1 MSLPKITDTEKGQ
14 YGVTLLPN
22 VPTITA
28 NALKQKFEEKSDD
41 LIIPKYNE
49 LIDDLVAPTG
59 ASELGAK
66 VGLTETTVQGAID
79 SLGTG
84 KQDTL
89 TFDDVPTDGSVNP
102 VKSNGIYDAL
112 AEKQDSATAVTHTQS
127 TGVGSATKGTYV
139 DSDGSV
145 KAMTYEVNK
154 TVPSDAKFSDTT
166 YENKSAASGGTDVS
180 LVTTGEKYTW
190 NHKADTSDIP
200 TTLAE
205 LGDDST
211 HRTVTDAEKTA
222 WNAGGSP
229 DAFKKVKV
237 GATTITANGLD
248 EIEFEASTGMTIT
261 ADASNKKV
269 SFSSTG
275 GGGGGGDMLKSVY
288 DTNNDGVVNKA
299 DEATTLTSLTA
310 SVAELNIL
318 DGVTASTTELNYVDG
333 VTGAIQTQL
342 NGKAASSHTHTVSD
356 ISDFPTIPTDL
367 DDLTDVTIT
376 SPTTNDVLKYNGT
389 GWENGAAP
397 AGGHTMT
404 PTPNASLAES
414 DIVTAV
420 NAGLTEGGIN
430 DDVLSAFGV
439 GKWSNTMTKT
449 YIVQGIAGSS
459 TPIGTSGIGTWDTTG
474 VDQTGWVTVPAL
486 VGASSNGNIDV
497 NLLFDPSTVSVPI
510 VLGGYIIDDTT
521 GKMCIKFGN
530 EIPDADTHTAKV
542 GIEVTIKR
550 TETTS
555 VS

>member
-28 NALKQKFEEKSDD
+28 NALKQKFEEKSDN
-41 LIIPKYNE
+41 LIIPKHNE
-49 LIDDLVAPTG
+49 LIDNLVAPTG
-59 ASELGAK
+59 AAEIGAK
-66 VGLTETTVQGAID
+66 VGTTETTVQGAID

-89 TFDDVPTDGSVNP
+89 TFDDVPTDGSTNP

-154 TVPSDAKFSDTT
+154 TVPSDAKFTDTT
-166 YENKSAASGGTDVS
+166 YENKPAASSGTDVS
-180 LVTTGEKYTW
+180 LVTTGDKYNW
-190 NHKADTSDIP
+190 NHKADISDIP

-229 DAFKKVKV
+229 DAFKKVTV
-237 GATTITANGLD
+237 GATSITANGLD
-248 EIEFEASTGMTIT
+248 EITFEASTGMTIT

-318 DGVTASTTELNYVDG
+318 DGVTASTTELNYVGG
-333 VTGAIQTQL
+333 VTSAIQTQL
-342 NGKAASSHTHTVSD
+342 NEKLSGKFFGTATSADGQTVTFSGINKTKSYLLFATLPD
-356 ISDFPTIPTDL
+356 NYDGEPIGMANVE
-367 DDLTDVTIT
+367 LTNSGTTVTYT
-376 SPTTNDVLKYNGT
+376 VT
-389 GWENGAAP
+389 
-397 AGGHTMT
+397 
-404 PTPNASLAES
+404 NAS
-414 DIVTAV
+414 
-420 NAGLTEGGIN
+420 IN
-430 DDVLSAFGV
+430 QPFEL
-439 GKWSNTMTKT
+439 
-449 YIVQGIAGSS
+449 IE
-459 TPIGTSGIGTWDTTG
+459 IG
-474 VDQTGWVTVPAL
+474 
-486 VGASSNGNIDV
+486 
-497 NLLFDPSTVSVPI
+497 
-510 VLGGYIIDDTT
+510 
-521 GKMCIKFGN
+521 
-530 EIPDADTHTAKV
+530 
-542 GIEVTIKR
+542 
-550 TETTS
+550 
-555 VS
+555 